1 MKHTIENE
9 IAAFVNAYPRL
20 HATSTSW
27 RTPLVAYADAEDPMF
42 LQLKDVINPGHAAP
56 KELMKAA
63 CTVVVYFLPFA
74 KEIPRS
80 NRGGDVASRN
90 WALAYIDTNRLIVDL
105 NDHLASV
112 LKELGIASFLL
123 PPTHNFD
130 TTNFV
135 SDWSHKHVGYIA
147 GLGTF
152 GIHRMLITDE
162 GCCGRLGSIITDAP
176 LSPTARRQ
184 EEHCLYCY
192 NKSCT
197 KCLEKCTF
205 GALAL
210 DHFDAH
216 TCYEILLKNA
226 ERYEHEGYADACGKC
241 VSVVPCSFVNP
252 VAKAKLREK

>member
-1 MKHTIENE
+1 MKYTIEQE
-9 IAAFVNAYPRL
+9 IAAFVNAYPRCQS
-20 HATSTSW
+20 TTTSW
-27 RTPLVAYADAEDPMF
+27 RTPLVAYADADDPLF
-42 LQLKDVINPGHAAP
+42 LHLKDVVQPDHAAP
-56 KELMKAA
+56 KELMKTARS
-63 CTVVVYFLPFA
+63 VIVYFLPFA
-74 KEIPRS
+74 KEITRS
-80 NRGGDVASRN
+80 NRGGEAASRD

-105 NDHLASV
+105 NDYIAAV
-112 LKELGIASFLL
+112 LKKHGITCCLL

-176 LSPTARRQ
+176 LSPTARP
-184 EEHCLYCY
+184 EGEHCLYRY

-197 KCLEKCTF
+197 KCVERCTF
-205 GALAL
+205 GALTL
-210 DHFDAH
+210 EHFDAH
-216 TCYEILLKNA
+216 TCYAVLLQNA
-226 ERYEHEGYADACGKC
+226 ARYEHEGYADACGKC

-252 VAKAKLREK
+252 VAKALVREK